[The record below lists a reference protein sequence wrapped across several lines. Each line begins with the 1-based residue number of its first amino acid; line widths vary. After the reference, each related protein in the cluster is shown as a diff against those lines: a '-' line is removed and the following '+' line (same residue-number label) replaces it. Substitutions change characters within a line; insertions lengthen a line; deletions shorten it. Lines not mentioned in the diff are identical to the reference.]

1 MMQHLPALPILI
13 PLFAASIALFFE
25 HRRFGMVPQ
34 RTVAWVSIAAM
45 LAVCGVLVA
54 SAASGGVSVY
64 LLGDWPARLGIVLM
78 VDRLSA
84 LMLLVGLLL
93 AAACLL
99 HACAGWDRR
108 APHFHAFF
116 QFQLMGLNGAF
127 LTGDV
132 FNLFVFF
139 EVLLIS
145 SYGLMLSGGRGER
158 MRAGLH
164 YVAFNIAASTLFL
177 IALGLLYGMLGSL
190 NMAELSARVAQLPP
204 GDLALVQ
211 AAAGLLFVVFC
222 AKAALLPMYFWL
234 PETYTH
240 APAAVAGLFA
250 IMTKVGLYAVL
261 RLGTLTFGASGPLD
275 GFAWPALLALGAVT
289 LVLASLGVLA
299 AVRLRALAAYLVLG
313 SAATLFVAFSLST
326 VGTVGAGLYYLV
338 HSSFAGAALFL
349 LADLIRRRRGRASD
363 RKDLIAA
370 LPDKTVPGLLFL
382 VAAVSLAGLP
392 PLSGFI
398 GKLLLLEAVPAG
410 PRTLWIWSLVLGT
423 SFLMLVGLA
432 RAGTR
437 LFWRVEPWPNAGTH
451 KLEAYTPEQD
461 LAAAPSR
468 PLETAAILVL
478 LGYGVALVLAA
489 APVLDY
495 TRATAEQIRAPG
507 DYVDHVRAA
516 APLLREP

>member
-1 MMQHLPALPILI
+1 MNHLPILPVLI

-34 RTVAWVSIAAM
+34 RIVAWTSLSAM
-45 LAVCGVLVA
+45 LGVSGVLA
-54 SAASGGVSVY
+54 AQASGGDVSVY

-93 AAACLL
+93 GAACLL

-127 LTGDV
+127 LTGDI

-158 MRAGLH
+158 LRAGLH
-164 YVAFNIAASTLFL
+164 YVTFNIAASTLFL
-177 IALGLLYGMLGSL
+177 VALGLLYGLLGSL
-190 NMAELSARVAQLPP
+190 NMAELSVRVAQLPP
-204 GDLALVQ
+204 GDVALVQ

-222 AKAALLPMYFWL
+222 AKAALLPLSFWL
-234 PETYTH
+234 PQTYTH
-240 APAAVAGLFA
+240 APAAVAALFA

-261 RLGTLTFGASGPLD
+261 RLGTLSFGALGPLD
-275 GFAWPALLALGAVT
+275 GFAWGPLLVLGAAT

-299 AVRLRALAAYLVLG
+299 ASRLRSLAAYLVLG
-313 SAATLFVAFSLST
+313 SAATLFVAFSLGT
-326 VGTVGAGLYYLV
+326 VGTIGAGLYYLV

-349 LADLIRRRRGRASD
+349 LADLIRRRRGRAGD

-382 VAAVSLAGLP
+382 FAAVSLSGLP

-398 GKLLLLEAVPAG
+398 GKLLVLEAVPAG
-410 PRTLWIWSLVLGT
+410 TRTFWIWLLVLGT

-437 LFWRVEPWPNAGTH
+437 LFWRTEPWPDASAE
-451 KLEAYTPEQD
+451 KQAAFTPASE
-461 LAAAPSR
+461 LASAPSR
-468 PLETAAILVL
+468 PLESAAIVLL
-478 LGYGVALVLAA
+478 LGYGVAMVLAA
-489 APVLDY
+489 SPLLDY
-495 TRATAEQIRAPG
+495 TRATARQLLSPG
-507 DYVDHVRAA
+507 DYVEQVRAVV
-516 APLLREP
+516 PRLREP

>member
-1 MMQHLPALPILI
+1 MSHLPILPVLI

-34 RTVAWVSIAAM
+34 RIVAWLSVAAM
-45 LAVCGVLVA
+45 LGVSGMLVA
-54 SAASGGVSVY
+54 QAATGQVQVY

-84 LMLLVGLLL
+84 LMVLVGLLL
-93 AAACLL
+93 GAACLL

-127 LTGDV
+127 LTGDI

-158 MRAGLH
+158 LRAGLH
-164 YVAFNIAASTLFL
+164 YVTFNIAASTLFL
-177 IALGLLYGMLGSL
+177 IALGLLYGLLGSL
-190 NMAELSARVAQLPP
+190 NMAELSARVSQLPA
-204 GDLALVQ
+204 GDVALVQ

-261 RLGTLTFGASGPLD
+261 RLGTLSFGAAGPLD
-275 GFAWPALLALGAVT
+275 GFAWPALLALGAAT
-289 LVLASLGVLA
+289 LVLAALGVLA
-299 AVRLRALAAYLVLG
+299 ANRLRALAAYLVLG
-313 SAATLFVAFSLST
+313 SAATLFVAFSLHT
-326 VGTVGAGLYYLV
+326 AGTVSAGLYYLV

-349 LADLIRRRRGRASD
+349 LADVIRRRRGRAGD
-363 RKDLIAA
+363 RKDVIAA
-370 LPDKTVPGLLFL
+370 LPRKTVPGLLFL

-398 GKLLLLEAVPAG
+398 GKLLLLGAVPEG
-410 PRTLWIWSLVLGT
+410 PRTFWVWLLVLGT

-437 LFWRVEPWPNAGTH
+437 LFWRTEPWPDASAETRAAFTPAG
-451 KLEAYTPEQD
+451 D
-461 LAAAPSR
+461 LAHAPSR
-468 PLETAAILVL
+468 PLETAAIVLL

-489 APVLDY
+489 SPLLDY
-495 TRATAEQIRAPG
+495 TRATAAQLQSPG
-507 DYVDHVRAA
+507 DYVRQVRAA
-516 APLLREP
+516 LPTLREP

>member
-34 RTVAWVSIAAM
+34 RIVAWVSIASM

-54 SAASGGVSVY
+54 SAASGDVSVY

-204 GDLALVQ
+204 GDVALVQ

-437 LFWRVEPWPNAGTH
+437 LFWRVEPWPDAGTH

-516 APLLREP
+516 APILREP

>member
-1 MMQHLPALPILI
+1 MNHLPALPILI

-34 RTVAWVSIAAM
+34 RIVAWTSLAAM
-45 LAVCGVLVA
+45 LAVSCVLVA
-54 SAASGGVSVY
+54 SAASGEVSVY

-84 LMLLVGLLL
+84 LMVLVGLLL
-93 AAACLL
+93 GAGCLL

-127 LTGDV
+127 LTGDI

-177 IALGLLYGMLGSL
+177 IALGLLYGLLGSL
-190 NMAELSARVAQLPP
+190 NMAELSARVAGLSAS
-204 GDLALVQ
+204 DVALVQ

-261 RLGTLTFGASGPLD
+261 RLGTLTFGATGPLD
-275 GFAWPALLALGAVT
+275 GFAWPALLVLGAAT

-299 AVRLRALAAYLVLG
+299 ATRLRALAAYLVLG
-313 SAATLFVAFSLST
+313 SAATLFIAFSLGT
-326 VGTVGAGLYYLV
+326 EGTVGAGLYYLV

-349 LADLIRRRRGRASD
+349 LADLIRRRRGRAGD
-363 RKDLIAA
+363 RKDVIAA

-392 PLSGFI
+392 PLSGFV

-410 PRTLWIWSLVLGT
+410 PRTLWVWLLVLGT

-437 LFWRVEPWPNAGTH
+437 LFWRVAPWPDAGQH
-451 KLEAYTPEQD
+451 RLEAYTPEHEM
-461 LAAAPSR
+461 APAPSR
-468 PLETAAILVL
+468 PRETAAIVL
-478 LGYGVALVLAA
+478 LLAYGVALVVAA

-495 TRATAEQIRAPG
+495 ARATAAQLLSPG
-507 DYVDHVRAA
+507 DYVEHVRAA
-516 APLLREP
+516 LPILREP